1 MQRGHQ
7 IGKCAVVSVFFF
19 LLLLPGLQMVT
30 GFPRVPL
37 LDENRN
43 RERPPD
49 LSEITK
55 PIALLSQAQKWFADH
70 YGYRDWLIRAKT
82 QIDYSVFGVSDKVYT
97 GNEGWLYHRNIM
109 DNEEPAEE
117 AMTDQQLDELIA
129 QFVLLRDFLKS
140 HGIRLI
146 VVTNE
151 MKDRFYPEY
160 LPRAARLR
168 LPRHRFEDF
177 KGKLRQVGEIIYI
190 DSTKIL
196 EPLKSTR
203 RIFHKTDLHW
213 NDPAAAAVAQTLV
226 DTVAGLEGREVPFWR
241 YPLNLKILEMS
252 GGEARFLPLF
262 YPPTEQALA
271 IDPNPAEGSYQ
282 FVSPE
287 RPFFK
292 EIIRKTGQ
300 NNETLPAVMLYGDSF
315 MDGMLRAGLLGRFDT
330 TYRMQLPMRDVWGQL
345 PSDVRYFIYQFIEIR
360 LPSGLVTELE
370 LPARA
375 EWQ

>member
-1 MQRGHQ
+1 MNRRRE
-7 IGKCAVVSVFFF
+7 IEKCAVVSIFFF
-19 LLLLPGLQMVT
+19 VLLLPGLQMVT

-43 RERPPD
+43 RERAPY

-55 PIALLSQAQKWFADH
+55 PVALLAQTQKWFADH

-82 QIDYSVFGVSDKVYT
+82 QIDYSVFGVSDKVYI
-97 GNEGWLYHRNIM
+97 GKEGWLYHRNIM

-117 AMTDQQLDELIA
+117 AMTDQQLDELIG
-129 QFVLLRDFLKS
+129 QFVLLRDFLKL

-177 KGKLRQVGEIIYI
+177 KGKLSQVGDIIYI

-213 NDPAAAAVAQTLV
+213 NDPAAAEVAETLV
-226 DTVAGLEGREVPFWR
+226 NTVALLEGREVPFWR
-241 YPLNLKILEMS
+241 YPLNIKILKMS

-262 YPPTEQALA
+262 YPPTEEALA

-360 LPSGLVTELE
+360 LPTGLVRELE
-370 LPARA
+370 LPAPTGP
-375 EWQ
+375 Q